1 MRLAII
7 LALLLIV
14 AVFPWALA
22 VYGATVLAY
31 GLWYVISGLLATGFL
46 IFAYWYSY
54 KASERL
60 DRRRAR
66 QAKQENN

>member
-22 VYGATVLAY
+22 VYGATILAY
-31 GLWYVISGLLATGFL
+31 GLWYVFSSLFATGLL
-46 IFAYWYSY
+46 IFAYWYSH
-54 KASERL
+54 KSSERIA
-60 DRRRAR
+60 RRR
-66 QAKQENN
+66 AKQENN

>member
-1 MRLAII
+1 MPLAIL

-22 VYGATVLAY
+22 VYGATILAY
-31 GLWYVISGLLATGFL
+31 GLWYVLKSLLATGLL
-46 IFAYWYSY
+46 IFAYWYSH
-54 KASERL
+54 KSSERI

-66 QAKQENN
+66 EAEQKNN